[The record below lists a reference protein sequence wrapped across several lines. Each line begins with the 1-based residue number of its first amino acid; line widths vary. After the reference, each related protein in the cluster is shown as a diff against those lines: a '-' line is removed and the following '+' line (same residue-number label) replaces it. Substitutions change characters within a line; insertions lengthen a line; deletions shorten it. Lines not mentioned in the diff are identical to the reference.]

1 MKSNFGNFKLKYF
14 MILAILLIFH
24 LWQTYSKKLYKNELI
39 ALKLINNTLAEEC
52 EKKTGILLSAL
63 INKTPIPPEYAS
75 DVSKFLFYSGWLGSY
90 GDYKGCLKLESA
102 QYNTI
107 NLLIDPKLNA
117 KMPNGLCYFKECDT
131 SYINQALDNLKQI
144 ILVNTGYNLT
154 VVSISN
160 PKETNEK
167 INSYYVPGFI
177 TMITITILLIL
188 IQVACAMYKYFA
200 KRIVKEVKNENYE
213 LIERASLNKPK
224 QKQFFIVKLLLCFDF
239 QENATKVLSTKKA
252 TDVLKALSVFDGVR
266 VLSIC
271 YVIFGHVIIVGLSA
285 FSNYQD
291 LVPFFKSW
299 KFCILTGGYYAVD
312 VFFYMSGFLFYLGL
326 QKYLDKDISKCK
338 LIFMSFFNRYIR
350 LLPVYLFAIFGWTY
364 LMPMIWD
371 GPGMPSVDFFKEN
384 LMTCTYNF
392 WKNLLY
398 INNFANGFGCV
409 GAAWYLSN
417 DMQFFLISILIFILF
432 NKNKLIRDMICLSIF
447 VGSIISS
454 IFVSYHY
461 EFAYNDYTHKYD
473 TTGDFLNDFYI
484 MPYIRITTYML
495 GLYFAEFFIHSPVYI
510 KEKEE
515 KEFMKKHDPNNKINI
530 KTESDEIHHDNT
542 NDSHEINKVEDA
554 YAYDTER
561 ENETIMQ
568 KEKGSILYRFNM
580 ALINNNILS
589 GFLFIFC
596 LVGINFSVF
605 STYFTNNYEIP
616 LIVHSL
622 FHAFNKI
629 IFVGSLGLILHL
641 TFLGKLRFIYS
652 ILSFGFFIPLA
663 RITFAVFLI
672 HMNIQII
679 FFFVVGTNFY
689 FSFFSMGILTV
700 GFAIISYFFAFF
712 ISLIYE
718 SPVINIMKK
727 FIGGSE

>member
-1 MKSNFGNFKLKYF
+1 

-188 IQVACAMYKYFA
+188 IQVACAMYKYFSKNNA
-200 KRIVKEVKNENYE
+200 KEVKNENYD
-213 LIERASLNKPK
+213 LLERASLNKAK
-224 QKQFFIVKLLLCFDF
+224 QKQSFIVKLLLCFDF
-239 QENATKVLSTKKA
+239 QDNASKILSTKKS
-252 TDVLKALSVFDGVR
+252 TDVLKTLSIFDGVR

-271 YVIFGHVIIVGLSA
+271 YVILGHVFFIGIQS
-285 FSNYQD
+285 FTNFQD
-291 LVPFFKSW
+291 FLPFFKTLQY
-299 KFCILTGGYYAVD
+299 CILTGGFFAVD
-312 VFFYMSGFLFYLGL
+312 VFFFMSGFLFYLGL
-326 QKYLDKDISKCK
+326 QKYLDKEISKCK
-338 LIFMSFFNRYIR
+338 LIIMSFVNRYIR
-350 LLPVYLFAIFGWTY
+350 LLPVYLFALFGLTY
-364 LMPMIWD
+364 FMPMVWD
-371 GPGMPSVDFFKEN
+371 GPVTSTFDYFDNTM
-384 LMTCTYNF
+384 MTCKFNF

-398 INNFANGFGCV
+398 INNFANAGCIGV
-409 GAAWYLSN
+409 AWYLSN
-417 DMQFFLISILIFILF
+417 DMQFFIISILIFIPF
-432 NKNKLIRDMICLSIF
+432 NRNKLIRDIICLSIF
-447 VGSIISS
+447 IGSIIST
-454 IFVSYHY
+454 IAVSYYY
-461 EFAYNDYTHKYD
+461 EFSYNDYTHQYK
-473 TTGDFLNDFYI
+473 TTGDFMNDFYI
-484 MPYIRITTYML
+484 MPYIRITTYMV
-495 GLYFAEFFIHSPVYI
+495 GLYFAELFIHSPVYL

-589 GFLFIFC
+589 
-596 LVGINFSVF
+596 
-605 STYFTNNYEIP
+605 
-616 LIVHSL
+616 
-622 FHAFNKI
+622 
-629 IFVGSLGLILHL
+629 
-641 TFLGKLRFIYS
+641 
-652 ILSFGFFIPLA
+652 
-663 RITFAVFLI
+663 
-672 HMNIQII
+672 
-679 FFFVVGTNFY
+679 
-689 FSFFSMGILTV
+689 
-700 GFAIISYFFAFF
+700 
-712 ISLIYE
+712 
-718 SPVINIMKK
+718 
-727 FIGGSE
+727 